1 MNRMILR
8 RVLLLGPLLAL
19 LLLLGACSSRE
30 EKVSTEPTSAN
41 PNPTPGME
49 AARGRSLRVGREG
62 E

>member
-1 MNRMILR
+1 MNRTVLR
-8 RVLLLGPLLAL
+8 RAL
-19 LLLLGACSSRE
+19 LLAPLLSLLFLLGACSSKQ